1 MSTSVAATDKFL
13 TKEIQNEER
22 RKQVKLL
29 ALSFLFRLQQIKQKP
44 FCRKIHFGFRS
55 ECDIDCVYSC
65 TSLYKTTNETFKG
78 CHSSKVIE
86 SLSTFLFNVMYS
98 ITIIQIQKYAQSGA
112 LYLLLR
118 FMKTVKKSKEYIM
131 VIHVYCVFVAK
142 ELEKLNYRQVGK
154 YV

>member
-86 SLSTFLFNVMYS
+86 SLSTFLFNVVYC
-98 ITIIQIQKYAQSGA
+98 ITIIKV
-112 LYLLLR
+112 LR
-118 FMKTVKKSKEYIM
+118 LKFIKTVIKSKEYIM

>member
-78 CHSSKVIE
+78 YHSSKVIE
-86 SLSTFLFNVMYS
+86 SLSTFLFNVVYC
-98 ITIIQIQKYAQSGA
+98 ITI
-112 LYLLLR
+112 LR
-118 FMKTVKKSKEYIM
+118 LKFIKTVIKSKEYIM

>member
-65 TSLYKTTNETFKG
+65 TSLYKMTNETFKG

-86 SLSTFLFNVMYS
+86 SLSTFLFNVVYC
-98 ITIIQIQKYAQSGA
+98 ITI
-112 LYLLLR
+112 LR
-118 FMKTVKKSKEYIM
+118 LKFIKTVIKSKEYIM

>member
-13 TKEIQNEER
+13 RKEIQNEER

-29 ALSFLFRLQQIKQKP
+29 ALSFLFRLQQIKQKR

-65 TSLYKTTNETFKG
+65 TSLYKMTNETFKG

-86 SLSTFLFNVMYS
+86 SLSTFLFNVVYC
-98 ITIIQIQKYAQSGA
+98 ITIVKVPKWNHQLLS
-112 LYLLLR
+112 LYNCNTKDTAMRASDSFPLQL
-118 FMKTVKKSKEYIM
+118 
-131 VIHVYCVFVAK
+131 
-142 ELEKLNYRQVGK
+142 
-154 YV
+154 

>member
-65 TSLYKTTNETFKG
+65 TSSYKMTNETFKG

-86 SLSTFLFNVMYS
+86 SLSTFLFNVVYC
-98 ITIIQIQKYAQSGA
+98 ITIVKVPKKFI
-112 LYLLLR
+112 
-118 FMKTVKKSKEYIM
+118 KTVIKFKEYIM

>member
-86 SLSTFLFNVMYS
+86 SLSTFLFNVVYC
-98 ITIIQIQKYAQSGA
+98 ITIIKVPKKFI
-112 LYLLLR
+112 
-118 FMKTVKKSKEYIM
+118 KTVIKSKEYIM